1 MSVWTTKLRG
11 PALGLTLASAL
22 AVAAPS
28 QAAEQA
34 AKPASKQENIGMI
47 SGLTVGALAGGP
59 FGAVIGAATG
69 AVLGQR
75 YHQQSQEKESLAADL
90 SQTKAVST
98 KLQGDLA
105 MTRDQGEKLGMAV
118 ERSRDL
124 ETSVGFRTG
133 DSTLAD
139 EDVVRLQ
146 KLGALAGAVGKVKVR
161 VSGYADPRGPEHLN
175 TALSERRADAVAHV
189 LIQAG
194 VDASQIVV
202 EAHGAADSKTAAGD
216 LDGYAFDRRVTVKI
230 ERDASDKVVARN

>member
-11 PALGLTLASAL
+11 PALGLTLGAAL
-22 AVAAPS
+22 AVASPS

-69 AVLGQR
+69 ALLGDR
-75 YHQQSQEKESLAADL
+75 YHQQSQEKASLAADL
-90 SQTKAVST
+90 SQTRAVST
-98 KLQGDLA
+98 QLKGDLA
-105 MTRDQGEKLGMAV
+105 LTREQSEKLGMAV
-118 ERSRDL
+118 EHSRDL
-124 ETSVGFRTG
+124 ETSVGFRTN

-139 EDVVRLQ
+139 DDVVRLQ

-161 VSGYADPRGPEHLN
+161 VSGYADPRGSEQFN
-175 TALSERRADAVAHV
+175 AALSERRADAVAHV

-202 EAHGAADSKTAAGD
+202 EAHGGSDSKTAAGD

-230 ERDASDKVVARN
+230 EHDGSDTAVARR

>member
-22 AVAAPS
+22 AVAGPS
-28 QAAEQA
+28 QAAEQT
-34 AKPASKQENIGMI
+34 AKPSKQQNIGMV

-69 AVLGQR
+69 AMLGDR
-75 YHQQSQEKESLAADL
+75 YHKQTDEKAALAADL
-90 SQTKAVST
+90 SQSKAMSSQL
-98 KLQGDLA
+98 KGDLSQ
-105 MTRDQGEKLGMAV
+105 TREQGAKLGEA
-118 ERSRDL
+118 SRDL

-146 KLGALAGAVGKVKVR
+146 KMATLASAAGNVKVR
-161 VSGYADPRGPEHLN
+161 VSGYADPRGSEQLN

-189 LIQAG
+189 LIQGG
-194 VDASQIVV
+194 VDASQLVV
-202 EAHGAADSKTAAGD
+202 EAHGAADSKTGKGD

-230 ERDASDKVVARN
+230 EPASNTKVAKN

>member
-1 MSVWTTKLRG
+1 
-11 PALGLTLASAL
+11 
-22 AVAAPS
+22 
-28 QAAEQA
+28 
-34 AKPASKQENIGMI
+34 
-47 SGLTVGALAGGP
+47 VGALAGGP

>member
-194 VDASQIVV
+194 FDASQIVV